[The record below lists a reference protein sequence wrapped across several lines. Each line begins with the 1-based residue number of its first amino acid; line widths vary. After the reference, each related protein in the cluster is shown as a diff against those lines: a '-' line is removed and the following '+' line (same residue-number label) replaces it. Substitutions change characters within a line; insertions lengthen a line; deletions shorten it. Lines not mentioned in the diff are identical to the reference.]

1 MKLQSKLRRTV
12 ILVLCLLLVA
22 GVFASCGKKEEKAK
36 EKNITVTDMAGR
48 EVTVPTDAK
57 KFVAIGPGALRL
69 YCYVGDTDKLVGIE
83 DMEKKNS
90 EGRPYLMANKKLA
103 ELPTVGAGGPGN
115 APDSEKLLSVKPDVI
130 FMYNT
135 ETSAID
141 GLQSK
146 TGIPVVALSYGKTE
160 VFDPAVDRSLKLI
173 GQITGK
179 EDRAKEVVD
188 FFAKKKKRSGKTD

>member
-1 MKLQSKLRRTV
+1 
-12 ILVLCLLLVA
+12 
-22 GVFASCGKKEEKAK
+22 
-36 EKNITVTDMAGR
+36 
-48 EVTVPTDAK
+48 
-57 KFVAIGPGALRL
+57 
-69 YCYVGDTDKLVGIE
+69 
-83 DMEKKNS
+83 
-90 EGRPYLMANKKLA
+90 MANKKLA

-160 VFDPAVDRSLKLI
+160 VFDLELDGYECYRQKRRAVSPLPPLSVEK
-173 GQITGK
+173 
-179 EDRAKEVVD
+179 AP
-188 FFAKKKKRSGKTD
+188 FPWC